1 MPKTLSRTLMEKTL
15 TEEESVL
22 STQEAAAEAVD
33 GVTLV
38 EIAIVDLAEAEG
50 GRPAQGLAIA
60 SASRTSPPRPPG
72 RT

>member
-1 MPKTLSRTLMEKTL
+1 MEKTL

-22 STQEAAAEAVD
+22 STPEVAAEAVD
-33 GVTLV
+33 GVTS

-60 SASRTSPPRPPG
+60 SASRTSPPQPPG